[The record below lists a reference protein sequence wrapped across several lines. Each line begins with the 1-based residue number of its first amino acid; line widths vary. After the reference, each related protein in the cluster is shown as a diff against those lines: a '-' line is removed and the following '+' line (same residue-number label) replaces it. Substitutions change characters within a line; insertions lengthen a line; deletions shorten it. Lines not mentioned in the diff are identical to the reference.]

1 MRPKLQ
7 RKTIVIN
14 GKTLA
19 TIGSIIIICFLVFSI
34 YRTVKSFNFNWALSL
49 LSKDLPTDNFGH
61 TNFLL
66 LGTGGKNHDGP
77 DLTDSMIVASID
89 EESGDVTMLSIP
101 RDLYIED
108 KKYNSRIN
116 QVYSNLKGSGL
127 SDDAALEQT
136 KSLVE
141 GVVGMPI
148 QYYVK
153 IDFHALVEI
162 VDTLGGVDI
171 YVEETINDPLYPKGE
186 TLGYEPFYLEAGQ
199 HHLDGETA
207 LKFARSRHD
216 SSDFGRSQRQQR
228 LIFAL
233 KEKAL
238 STGLIDSVSKI
249 DELMKT
255 LSENI
260 DTNISADEV
269 LQMASVANK
278 FTKDKFKTY
287 LIHDD
292 PSRCGGFLYTPEQA
306 LFGGAFVLLPA
317 GGQKYLNTYTNLIF
331 QDPEI
336 LKSPYTLQILNG
348 TKQNYLSAISKVIL
362 NRYCFNVVRFGNA
375 QSQKIEKTSYFVK
388 NVKPEEFEDSELEK
402 YINKLKTFIPG
413 EVSFTIPE
421 KYLVEPYASNA
432 DVILEIGADYLPVS
446 LKDPFDSLVSI
457 VKPAEPAST
466 TEGTNATTEGNT
478 TSAATSEAT
487 TPATSTTPSTTSN
500 TAPGTTTP

>member
-19 TIGSIIIICFLVFSI
+19 TIGSIIIICFLIFSI
-34 YRTVKSFNFNWALSL
+34 YKTVKSFNFNWALSL
-49 LSKDLPTDNFGH
+49 LSKDLPKDNFGH

-108 KKYNSRIN
+108 KKYNSRVN

-127 SDDAALEQT
+127 SDDEALEET
-136 KSLVE
+136 KSLIE
-141 GVVGMPI
+141 GLVGMPI
-148 QYYVK
+148 HYYVK
-153 IDFHALVEI
+153 IDFQALVDM
-162 VDTLGGVDI
+162 VDILGGVDV
-171 YVEETINDPLYPKGE
+171 YLDETINDPLYPKDE

-199 HHLDGETA
+199 HHLDGKTA

-238 STGLIDSVSKI
+238 STGIVDSVGKI

-255 LSENI
+255 LAENI
-260 DTNISADEV
+260 DTNITADEV
-269 LQMASVANK
+269 LQLASIANK
-278 FTKDKFKTY
+278 FTKDKLKTY
-287 LIHDD
+287 LVHDD

-331 QDPEI
+331 EDPAI
-336 LKSPYTLQILNG
+336 LKSPYKLQILNG
-348 TKQNYLSAISKVIL
+348 TKQNYLSAVSKILL
-362 NRYCFNVVRFGNA
+362 NRYCFDIVRFGNA
-375 QSQKIEKTSYFVK
+375 QSQKIEKTTYFIK
-388 NVKPEEFEDSELEK
+388 TLKKEDFEDSEMEK
-402 YINKLKTFIPG
+402 YVKKLQTLIPG
-413 EVSFTIPE
+413 EVNFTTPE
-421 KYLVEPYASNA
+421 KYLTEPYLSEA
-432 DVILEIGADYLPVS
+432 DIVLEIGADYLPVR
-446 LKDPFDSLVSI
+446 LKDPFDSLVN
-457 VKPAEPAST
+457 VQKPAQPTDAATEST
-466 TEGTNATTEGNT
+466 GTATGTETTTGA
-478 TSAATSEAT
+478 AATS
-487 TPATSTTPSTTSN
+487 
-500 TAPGTTTP
+500 TAPVTDKKPSAEFKPI